1 MQQHKTGWVIGKRER
16 EGQLNYVCMARG
28 GGSNFHI
35 LGILEV
41 ISKILLSISS
51 IIPRYL
57 VFMSIHK
64 L

>member
-1 MQQHKTGWVIGKRER
+1 MQQHNTGCVIGKKER
-16 EGQLNYVCMARG
+16 EGQLSYVCMARG

-35 LGILEV
+35 LDILEI
-41 ISKILLSISS
+41 ISEILLSVSS
-51 IIPRYL
+51 IIPIYL